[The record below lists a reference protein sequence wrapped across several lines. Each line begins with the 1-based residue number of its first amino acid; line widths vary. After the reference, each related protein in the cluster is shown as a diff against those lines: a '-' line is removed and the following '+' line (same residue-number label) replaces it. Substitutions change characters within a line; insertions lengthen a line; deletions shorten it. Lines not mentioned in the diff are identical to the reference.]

1 VRYYRLMAPAAL
13 VTEIDTRPVEPG
25 VFAWKSPLATH
36 PCQAPSAR
44 ARTIRP
50 FAVLATLLLT
60 ACFTVPRKP
69 AAPLVIAQVA
79 PPGFPLN
86 VRLLGIDRDFL
97 GTRADEVQR
106 RVRAAAGG
114 GALNILALSGG
125 GAGGAFG
132 AGALVGLSRR
142 GDRPQ
147 FQIVTGVSVG
157 ALLAPFA
164 FLGQAWD
171 QELIEAFDSD
181 RTAHLLRSRGLGFLF
196 RPGLYQRE
204 PLTDLVNHLV
214 TDRLIKAVAEEAAK
228 GRLLVVATT
237 DLDKQEPVIW
247 DMGVIASH
255 GGEAARVLF
264 RDVLVASASIPGL
277 FPPVLIRVE
286 GGGNSYDEMHV
297 DGGTTVPLFV
307 APEIAQIA
315 SMDFSVLHG
324 ARVFVLVNGQLGSY
338 PRTTPERPVPVLSRS
353 FSAGLMHSSR
363 RALEVSAAFAQRY
376 GMEFR
381 FSYIPMTY
389 PFQGPFAF
397 NLPAIH
403 TLFDYGARCALTGQL
418 WLTLEEAVNQGQ
430 RAATRTPEET
440 NDCPLADASRQ

>member
-1 VRYYRLMAPAAL
+1 VRYYPLVSTRTRLSAL
-13 VTEIDTRPVEPG
+13 
-25 VFAWKSPLATH
+25 LAT
-36 PCQAPSAR
+36 
-44 ARTIRP
+44 
-50 FAVLATLLLT
+50 VLLS

-79 PPGFPLN
+79 PPGFPLT
-86 VRLLGIDRDFL
+86 VRSLGVDRDFL
-97 GTRADEVQR
+97 VTHAEEIQR
-106 RVRAAAGG
+106 RVSAAAGG
-114 GALNILALSGG
+114 SALNILALSGG

-171 QELIEAFDSD
+171 QDLIEAFDSD
-181 RTAHLLRSRGLGFLF
+181 RTAHLLHSRGLGFLF
-196 RPGLYQRE
+196 RPGLYKRE
-204 PLTDLVNHLV
+204 PLVHLVNRFV
-214 TDRLIKAVAEEAAK
+214 TDRLIKAIAEEAAK
-228 GRLLVVATT
+228 GRLLMVATT

-247 DMGVIASH
+247 DMGVIASR
-255 GGEAARVLF
+255 GGEAARALF

-297 DGGTTVPLFV
+297 DGGTTLPFFI
-307 APEIAQIA
+307 APEIAEIL
-315 SMDFSVLHG
+315 SMDFGVLHG
-324 ARVFVLVNGQLGSY
+324 ARVFVLVNGQLGAY
-338 PRTTPERPVPVLSRS
+338 PRTTPERPVAVLSRS

-363 RALEVSAAFAQRY
+363 TALEVSAAFAQRY
-376 GMEFR
+376 GMEFH
-381 FSYIPMTY
+381 FSYIPMTH
-389 PFQGPFAF
+389 PFQGPLAF
-397 NLPAIH
+397 KLPAIH
-403 TLFDYGARCALTGQL
+403 ALFDYGARCALTGQL

-430 RAATRTPEET
+430 EAATTAPKET
-440 NDCPLADASRQ
+440 NDCPLAQASRQ